1 MDFLTSVDRLQNQLS
16 KYKRRDL
23 PGKKVDAFSDS
34 IVPWDWVAIKLS
46 NLLLQYPAG
55 ITEAIV
61 LTELESQIRSIK
73 TGQAQVCFLVFSG
86 RLSRYSSPLIQ
97 CVSTGYHS
105 IDHIYNG
112 SFSSD
117 CILEVTIEKFYYIPG
132 TCFTVLVVSD
142 NTSVRKVELLLH
154 QKYTFL
160 LGNHVQ
166 TSSRP
171 FLEKRKVKLAV
182 VGVVVSKSSIES
194 LSGFQPQD
202 DEKMARVSKLPRI
215 PPTEQLV
222 FLLSATYDRAFV
234 TSQFGSDCLSNL
246 RASHTRRYKLWLKI
260 LHIDKAAHTSSAAA
274 YGNNRGQYLKLYL
287 CDTSDEGS
295 GAILTLYDYQIS
307 LSSMLK
313 KGDFIGLYHPGLI
326 ESSTESQT
334 LGDGGVLLEYT
345 NETVIFCMTEQDA
358 EAAELTNLMKRYP
371 SSDPSRSE
379 KSASQAANSIVSQLS
394 DLAGDS
400 KDVMDCR
407 MYKKRVYIKNL
418 RSHMI
423 NITLFGRIVAM
434 ANNNPY
440 RGGKGD
446 QPMDRYAIRLVDET
460 AQIDV
465 TLWEAVG
472 HRSRRLREGHYVL
485 ITGLSTSKMYKDSN
499 GQTTWYV
506 NGSTSC
512 GTEIIN
518 VSTIQCLLA
527 SSCFRKIVGLNTI
540 SNYEQCHVCATV
552 TGWYIS
558 DENGERR
565 LWEGEIK
572 EDGTVIE
579 DKNSGVRLSHT
590 KCYGHKSCLR
600 SVTVA
605 DEGQLPYCSFCACSV
620 YNQQDLVR
628 IFAGELDEEGAVL
641 YWTLDDGT
649 GEVVFAEAGQDIS
662 AEFLNSTAS
671 QFLTLGIK
679 GQLQALDS
687 VVGKEYWMSMNQV
700 AEGCWRIELVVPT
713 EPSLIV
719 CDTLMHE
726 VAGGGV

>member
-23 PGKKVDAFSDS
+23 PGKTVDAASDS

-61 LTELESQIRSIK
+61 LTELESQWADIDK
-73 TGQAQVCFLVFSG
+73 QYQNGTGT
-86 RLSRYSSPLIQ
+86 R
-97 CVSTGYHS
+97 YHS

-117 CILEVTIEKFYYIPG
+117 CIVEVTIEKFYYIPG

-142 NTSVRKVELLLH
+142 NTSIRKVELLLH
-154 QKYTFL
+154 QKFTFL
-160 LGNHVQ
+160 LGNHVL

-182 VGVVVSKSSIES
+182 VGVVVSKSSIET
-194 LSGFQPQD
+194 LSGSQPQD
-202 DEKMARVSKLPRI
+202 AEKMTRVSKLPRI

-234 TSQFGSDCLSNL
+234 TSQFSSDCLSDL
-246 RASHTRRYKLWLKI
+246 RASGTRRYKLWLKL

-274 YGNNRGQYLKLYL
+274 YGTSRGHYLKLYL

-295 GAILTLYDYQIS
+295 GAILTLYDHQIS

-334 LGDGGVLLEYT
+334 LGDGCVLLEYT
-345 NETVIFCMTEQDA
+345 NETVIFCMPEQDA
-358 EAAELTNLMKRYP
+358 EAAELTNLMKKNS

-394 DLAGDS
+394 DFAGDN

-423 NITLFGRIVAM
+423 NVTLFGRIVAM

-472 HRSRRLREGHYVL
+472 HRARRLREGHYVL
-485 ITGLSTSKMYKDSN
+485 ITGLSTSKLYKDSN

-512 GTEIIN
+512 GTEIVN

-558 DENGERR
+558 HENGERR

-590 KCYGHKSCLR
+590 RCYGHKSCLR
-600 SVTVA
+600 SVTVT
-605 DEGQLPYCSFCACSV
+605 DDGQLPYCSFCACSV

-662 AEFLNSTAS
+662 AVS
-671 QFLTLGIK
+671 Q
-679 GQLQALDS
+679 
-687 VVGKEYWMSMNQV
+687 
-700 AEGCWRIELVVPT
+700 
-713 EPSLIV
+713 
-719 CDTLMHE
+719 
-726 VAGGGV
+726 